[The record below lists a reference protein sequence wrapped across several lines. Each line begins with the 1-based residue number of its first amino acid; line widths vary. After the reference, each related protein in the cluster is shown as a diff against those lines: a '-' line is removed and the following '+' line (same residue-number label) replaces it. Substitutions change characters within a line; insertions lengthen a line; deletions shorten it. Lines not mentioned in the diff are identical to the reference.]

1 MSILMSIVDV
11 TAGCEGEGSIS
22 YKSKYLLVLFLP
34 RAPWPLLYR
43 VTSSSSAGPLHLLRG
58 RRFGDECLTTVLPIG
73 LSTSLATGSC
83 AAGSGLLQDRGRLV
97 EPEGLGLDMMW
108 VEVRSKGVR
117 GEVRVVGGMG

>member
-34 RAPWPLLYR
+34 GAPWPLLYR
-43 VTSSSSAGPLHLLRG
+43 VTASSSAGPLLLLRG
-58 RRFGDECLTTVLPIG
+58 RRFGDECLTTVLSIG

-83 AAGSGLLQDRGRLV
+83 VAETELLRDRVRLV
-97 EPEGLGLDMMW
+97 EPGGLGLDTVWRW
-108 VEVRSKGVR
+108 VWSGRLRCKVREVSGL
-117 GEVRVVGGMG
+117 G